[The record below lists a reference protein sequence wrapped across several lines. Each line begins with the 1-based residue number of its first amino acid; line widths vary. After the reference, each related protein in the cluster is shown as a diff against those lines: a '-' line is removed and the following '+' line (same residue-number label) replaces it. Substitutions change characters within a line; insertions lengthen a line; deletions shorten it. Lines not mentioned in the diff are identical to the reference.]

1 METDKF
7 IDDQELITKVKSDEN
22 SDALNVL
29 ISRHSGICYKIY
41 NKYFYNNTSTIARD
55 VEEQKDSLIYH
66 AAKTF
71 DPSCGTKFSTW
82 LGNVI
87 TYACLNACNANKKY
101 TNLNDDILNYLTD
114 NHFTAQNDLI
124 QKDKEILQYIEDI
137 IDLSS
142 DETAKEVIKMRYFSS
157 GQKVKT
163 FKQIADH
170 FGVSTQTVVN
180 WHDKFIDFLRNK
192 LKSSTTM
199 DIL

>member
-1 METDKF
+1 MDTDKTIKD
-7 IDDQELITKVKSDEN
+7 IDLIEKIKTEEN
-22 SDALNVL
+22 SDALSAL

-41 NKYFYNNTSTIARD
+41 NKYFYKNTSTLAKD

-71 DPSCGTKFSTW
+71 DPNCGTKFSTW
-82 LGNVI
+82 LGNVV
-87 TYACLNACNANKKY
+87 TYACLNACNSNKKY
-101 TNLNDDILNYLTD
+101 ANLDDDILNYLTD
-114 NHFTAQNDLI
+114 NYIAQQNSLLK
-124 QKDKEILQYIEDI
+124 KDKELLKYVEDI
-137 IDLSS
+137 INLSS
-142 DETAKEVIKMRYFSS
+142 DETAKEVIKMRYFSD

-192 LKSSTTM
+192 LKSEATL